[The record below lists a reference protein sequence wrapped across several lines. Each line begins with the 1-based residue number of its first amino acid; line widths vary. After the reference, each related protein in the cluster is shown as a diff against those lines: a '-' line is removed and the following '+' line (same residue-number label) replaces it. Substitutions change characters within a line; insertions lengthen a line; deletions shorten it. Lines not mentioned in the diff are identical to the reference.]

1 MKTPEFWRVDVHIF
15 EKILNS
21 YNLLTWKVFDHTH
34 SQSLYLAG
42 RLMDFAGNIY
52 GFFFVN
58 VNDFS
63 LLYELYWECN
73 SKPFYTSV
81 SVCILAVV
89 FLYISKGADKENLFN
104 DLEIFLLLIISLHSC
119 GLNVWLGGDSF
130 NRNMMLVTLGS
141 RENLLFSCCEI

>member
-1 MKTPEFWRVDVHIF
+1 
-15 EKILNS
+15 
-21 YNLLTWKVFDHTH
+21 
-34 SQSLYLAG
+34 
-42 RLMDFAGNIY
+42 MDFAGNIY

-81 SVCILAVV
+81 LVCILAVV

-104 DLEIFLLLIISLHSC
+104 DLEIF
-119 GLNVWLGGDSF
+119 
-130 NRNMMLVTLGS
+130 
-141 RENLLFSCCEI
+141 CC